1 MDFLFNFFNH
11 VFNNNFRDVVVEF
24 FFASSIYTSLQVIE
38 SLHKSSTGNDS
49 TNDAKGANI
58 ELNSVAE
65 FCRTLG
71 DIPTYGMSG
80 NRDEEADE
88 MMVSNL
94 NSFLISIACILKRVI
109 IFLC

>member
-1 MDFLFNFFNH
+1 M
-11 VFNNNFRDVVVEF
+11 
-24 FFASSIYTSLQVIE
+24 
-38 SLHKSSTGNDS
+38 HKTSSTGNDS
-49 TNDAKGANI
+49 TNDAKAANI

-88 MMVSNL
+88 MMVCYSD
-94 NSFLISIACILKRVI
+94 
-109 IFLC
+109 